1 MGACA
6 GAARHRVNL
15 LAFKWPWPSDY
26 TRIELGMQLAPGLLL
41 GEPLLSDPNSAR
53 VPFVCGVYVCVHIY
67 KPFIFCARI
76 GRARTRAAL
85 NAI

>member
-1 MGACA
+1 
-6 GAARHRVNL
+6 
-15 LAFKWPWPSDY
+15 
-26 TRIELGMQLAPGLLL
+26 MQLAPGLLL